1 MVGGGHFLLFSL
13 KAQHMMMELAPPA
26 VESGSFNHWISR
38 EVPVGTI
45 LSIV

>member
-1 MVGGGHFLLFSL
+1 MGGTFCFFSL
-13 KAQHMMMELAPPA
+13 KAQHMVMELAPPA